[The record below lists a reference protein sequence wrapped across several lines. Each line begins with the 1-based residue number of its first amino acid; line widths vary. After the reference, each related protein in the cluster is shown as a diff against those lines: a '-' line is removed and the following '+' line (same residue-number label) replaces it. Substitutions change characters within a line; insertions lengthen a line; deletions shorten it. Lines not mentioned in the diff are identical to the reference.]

1 MKKSVV
7 ILIAIIY
14 IAAIALV
21 SFFGLKHKLFN
32 EEVYVSDITILDDN
46 LKNNATW
53 GDYVI
58 IHRDADTGRL
68 EYRINYRVTPAEATN
83 TGVNFTYDKSK
94 ADSLGITVDDTGL
107 VSFTSGGAGM
117 FIKIIMVPA
126 DGSDVEKSIT
136 IVALE

>member
-21 SFFGLKHKLFN
+21 SFFGLKFKVFN

-46 LKNNATW
+46 IKNNSTW
-53 GDYVI
+53 GDYVV
-58 IHRDADTGRL
+58 IHRNADTGRL

-83 TGVNFTYDKSK
+83 TGVRFTYNE
-94 ADSLGITVDDTGL
+94 ADATAKDITVDETGL
-107 VSFTSGGAGM
+107 VTFERGGANM
-117 FIKIIMVPA
+117 FIKIILVPA